1 MRIVLGV
8 CAAVLASCAASA
20 QPGSA
25 SPTFEAASV
34 KPAPP
39 STPAIRNH
47 INTGGPGTADP
58 GRVDWW
64 SVSMLGFLMEA
75 YGVKPDQISAPDW
88 VSTTKFA
95 LTATVPKGATK
106 EEYRLML
113 QNLLVERFKMKMH
126 FEKKESDVYAL
137 VVGKNGPKLKES
149 VEETDTA
156 GPPASAAEMHKDA
169 DGFYLYPWLH
179 DVMGA
184 GTINGRSRLRGNHAT
199 MAQLIA
205 KMKYMLGLP
214 VRDETGL
221 TGTYDFFLTYSLSAT
236 MAAAGTQTPDGSTA
250 SAPETEVPAAPDLI
264 GAMVQIGLKLE
275 RKKETIDVVVIDRL
289 EKVPTEN

>member
-1 MRIVLGV
+1 MRFICGIGLALFA
-8 CAAVLASCAASA
+8 CYAAQA
-20 QPGSA
+20 QTG
-25 SPTFEAASV
+25 PTFEAASV

-39 STPAIRNH
+39 PTPAIRNH

-75 YGVKPDQISAPDW
+75 YDLKPFQISGPDW
-88 VSTTKFA
+88 IASTKFA
-95 LTATVPKGATK
+95 VTATVPKGATK
-106 EEYRLML
+106 EQYRLML
-113 QNLLVERFKMKMH
+113 QNLLAERFKMQSH
-126 FEKKESDVYAL
+126 IEKKESDVYAL
-137 VVGKNGPKLKES
+137 VVAKNGPNLKES

-156 GPPASAAEMHKDA
+156 GPPATAAEMQKDA

-179 DVMGA
+179 DVMGT

-205 KMKYMLGLP
+205 KVKFMLGLP
-214 VRDETGL
+214 VKDETGL
-221 TGTYDFFLTYSLSAT
+221 TGAYDFALTYSQAAT
-236 MAAAGTQTPDGSTA
+236 MAAAAAQPTDGATA
-250 SAPETEVPAAPDLI
+250 NAPETEVPAAPDLI
-264 GAMVQIGLKLE
+264 GAMPQIGLKLE
-275 RKKETIDVVVIDRL
+275 RKREPIDILVIDRL